1 MCNGFLLYKL
11 IRTCR
16 VQLRHHSLNGSSDSV
31 RPNGDL
37 QFLWE
42 YANFNPRQNR
52 YPLNWSTK
60 KLAQLITCT
69 RGPPTQMW
77 HKSTDWRLLAKWV
90 KYNKTYF
97 LFIGP
102 TFFSGSLQV
111 IPVDGFLRTTAQKTW
126 NHAFWGVWMMSSWI
140 LWVKPPKSE
149 IFGDVNRTFKPERQ
163 KKSNPCNLKT
173 T

>member
-77 HKSTDWRLLAKWV
+77 YKSTDWGLLAKWV

-102 TFFSGSLQV
+102 TFFSGS
-111 IPVDGFLRTTAQKTW
+111 RTGHTCGWIFTHNSSKDVKSCLLGGLNDVLLNFVGKTPKKW
-126 NHAFWGVWMMSSWI
+126 NFWGR
-140 LWVKPPKSE
+140 E
-149 IFGDVNRTFKPERQ
+149 
-163 KKSNPCNLKT
+163 
-173 T
+173 